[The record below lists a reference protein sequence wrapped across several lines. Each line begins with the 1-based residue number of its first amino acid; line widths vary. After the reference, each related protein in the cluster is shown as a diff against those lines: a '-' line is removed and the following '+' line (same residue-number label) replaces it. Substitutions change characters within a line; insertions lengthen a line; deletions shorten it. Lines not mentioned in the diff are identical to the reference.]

1 MKSYLIIKFEKIE
14 TNLIEERHKMAD
26 DRFSTIITLVQK
38 ILTKYPLCDSCL
50 GRQFALLGRE
60 ITNSKRG
67 ESLKLYLTLVG
78 SELNDLGDDNGL
90 YLLKLVASQGNFQPA
105 IATLKNLGISIESTN
120 SCYICGGFMEQTD
133 IFRDLIL
140 QKFGGLEYQTFLVG
154 SQISESVIDQEDTL
168 RAEFNIKY
176 GESIKAEL
184 NREVGKRIQ
193 AAGKVVEFDAPD
205 VVAVINPVSQEIEL
219 KINPLF
225 VYGRYRKLK
234 RGISQTRWICWN
246 CEGRGCEE
254 CNGLGLRYEYSV
266 EVFIAEPILKA
277 AEGTEFK
284 FHGAGREDI
293 DARMLGT
300 GRPFIVEIKEPKKR
314 NLDLELLQNQINK
327 FAQENI
333 EVSVLKWSDR
343 TTIRNIKA
351 LAQIAEKSYRILVEV
366 QDEVSEEAIKQAD
379 EALTDTIIR
388 QRTPIRVL
396 HRRADKIRVK
406 KVYEFKTIQIEPRIL
421 EIIVRCQGGCYVK
434 ELVTGDEGR
443 TTPNLSSLLHTTI
456 TVLELDVLNVA

>member
-1 MKSYLIIKFEKIE
+1 MTKFEKLE
-14 TNLIEERHKMAD
+14 TKLTEEKQNIAEEP
-26 DRFSTIITLVQK
+26 FSTLYTLVQK
-38 ILTKYPLCDSCL
+38 ILTKYPLCNSCL
-50 GRQFALLGRE
+50 GRQFALLGRG

-67 ESLKLYLTLVG
+67 ESLKLFLTLSG
-78 SELNDLGDDNGL
+78 SELHDLEKVEGIN
-90 YLLKLVASQGNFQPA
+90 LLKLVAIQGNFQAA
-105 IATLKNLGISIESTN
+105 IATLNNLGISVESIN

-133 IFRDLIL
+133 LFRDLIL
-140 QKFGGLEYQTFLVG
+140 QKLENLEYRTFLVG
-154 SQISESVIDQEDTL
+154 SQIPERVIDREDAL

-193 AAGKVVEFDAPD
+193 DAGKIVEFDAPD
-205 VVAVINPVSQEIEL
+205 VVAVINPVSQEVEL

-225 VYGRYRKLK
+225 IYGRYKKLK

-266 EVFIAEPILKA
+266 EVFIAEPILKV

-314 NLDLELLQNQINK
+314 NLDLEQLQEQINK
-327 FAQENI
+327 LAQDNI
-333 EVSVLKWSDR
+333 EVSVLDWSDR

-351 LAQIAEKSYRILVEV
+351 FAQLTEKSYRILVET
-366 QDEVSEEAIKQAD
+366 QDEVSEETITQAD
-379 EALTDTIIR
+379 EALTDIIIQ

-396 HRRADKIRVK
+396 HRRADKIRIK
-406 KVYEFKTIQIEPRIL
+406 KVYEFKTTRIGPKTL
-421 EIIVRCQGGCYVK
+421 EIMIRCQGGCYVK

-443 TTPNLSSLLHTTI
+443 TTPNLSSLLNTSV